1 MSVSTTHRRPC
12 QDSLT
17 LIIHRG
23 SWLPLTVPL
32 TA

>member
-1 MSVSTTHRRPC
+1 MGLGSATEATLN
-12 QDSLT
+12 QALA